1 MIKLYD
7 KNPTV
12 TRPEL
17 EKDFAITISTFLTKI
32 PIELQEKARE
42 LNFSWWTRFEDD
54 NEDAFDIL
62 RHVLRRKSNEIDF
75 SEILKRRLI
84 PLRLEVCIRKLKD
97 CPDFTGVLTPN
108 ILKWTRDR
116 NIKYI
121 PIALHRPRGEKRGE
135 EKFWLVDFDCLER
148 NTTPLTSSMRTSRI
162 ALECHF
168 LNYISSKKYTGTIRA
183 SLIEECVPKLLRRVK
198 DSRSKKKT
206 TPESMLL
213 SFAPSSTL
221 FHSNFYE

>member
-1 MIKLYD
+1 MLDVRSVGVQARISIDKITQIRQKL
-7 KNPTV
+7 NSRSNTNTG

-17 EKDFAITISTFLTKI
+17 EEEFAIAISTFLVKI
-32 PIELQEKARE
+32 PSELQEKANQ
-42 LNFSWWTRFEDD
+42 LNFSWWTRFEHD

-62 RHVLRRKSNEIDF
+62 RHVLRRKSNESNF
-75 SEILKRRLI
+75 SETLQRRLI

-116 NIKYI
+116 KIKYI

-148 NTTPLTSSMRTSRI
+148 NTTPLTSSMRTSYRSNI
-162 ALECHF
+162 ITSQTTLE
-168 LNYISSKKYTGTIRA
+168 YIKHRY
-183 SLIEECVPKLLRRVK
+183 
-198 DSRSKKKT
+198 DSRI
-206 TPESMLL
+206 PD
-213 SFAPSSTL
+213 
-221 FHSNFYE
+221 